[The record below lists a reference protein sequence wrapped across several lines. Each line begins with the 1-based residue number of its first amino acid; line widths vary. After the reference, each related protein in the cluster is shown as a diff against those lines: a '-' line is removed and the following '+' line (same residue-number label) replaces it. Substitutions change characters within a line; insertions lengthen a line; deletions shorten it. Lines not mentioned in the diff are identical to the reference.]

1 MVEPIIVIGVGFFI
15 IMCMMVKFTGI
26 NNIPDIVD
34 NTDNTDNTD
43 DNIQNTLKQD
53 VKYKGVQNFDD
64 IDDVSINCIDVNIDV
79 NIDTDIINHDL
90 IFNNNDETSDDIQQ
104 LMHLIEPIEDNIK
117 QVSENNSNIFSETF
131 RILNFSAKHEK
142 EIDLSGTTLISLRSI
157 KQ

>member
-1 MVEPIIVIGVGFFI
+1 MVEPVIAIGVGFFI

-26 NNIPDIVD
+26 NTIPDIVD
-34 NTDNTDNTD
+34 NTDNTDD
-43 DNIQNTLKQD
+43 DIQNTLEQNNQCKII
-53 VKYKGVQNFDD
+53 QNFE
-64 IDDVSINCIDVNIDV
+64 DVSINCIDVS
-79 NIDTDIINHDL
+79 IDTDIINHDL
-90 IFNNNDETSDDIQQ
+90 TFNNNDETSDDDIQQ

-117 QVSENNSNIFSETF
+117 QVSENNSNIFPETF

>member
-1 MVEPIIVIGVGFFI
+1 MVEPVIVIGVGFFI

-26 NNIPDIVD
+26 NTIPDIVD

-43 DNIQNTLKQD
+43 DDIQNTLEQNNQCKII
-53 VKYKGVQNFDD
+53 QNFE
-64 IDDVSINCIDVNIDV
+64 DVSINCIDVS
-79 NIDTDIINHDL
+79 IDTDIINHDL
-90 IFNNNDETSDDIQQ
+90 TFNNNDETSDDIQQ

-142 EIDLSGTTLISLRSI
+142 EIDLSGATLISLRSI

>member
-1 MVEPIIVIGVGFFI
+1 MVEPVIAISVGFFI
-15 IMCMMVKFTGI
+15 IMCIMVKFTGI
-26 NNIPDIVD
+26 NNISDMPDIVD
-34 NTDNTDNTD
+34 DTYD
-43 DNIQNTLKQD
+43 DIQNTLKQD
-53 VKYKGVQNFDD
+53 VKYKSLQDFDN
-64 IDDVSINCIDVNIDV
+64 IDDVSINCIDI

-90 IFNNNDETSDDIQQ
+90 TFNNNDETSDDDIQQ

-117 QVSENNSNIFSETF
+117 QVSENNSNIFPETF

>member
-1 MVEPIIVIGVGFFI
+1 MVEPVIAIGVGFFI
-15 IMCMMVKFTGI
+15 IMCIMVKFTGI
-26 NNIPDIVD
+26 NNISDMSDIA
-34 NTDNTDNTD
+34 D
-43 DNIQNTLKQD
+43 DTYDDIQNTLKQD
-53 VKYKGVQNFDD
+53 VKYKSLQDFDD
-64 IDDVSINCIDVNIDV
+64 IDDVSINCIDI

-90 IFNNNDETSDDIQQ
+90 TFNNNDETSDDDIQQ

-117 QVSENNSNIFSETF
+117 QVSENNSNIFPETF

>member
-1 MVEPIIVIGVGFFI
+1 MVEPVIAIGVGFFI

-26 NNIPDIVD
+26 NNMPDIVD
-34 NTDNTDNTD
+34 DTYD
-43 DNIQNTLKQD
+43 DIQNTLKQD
-53 VKYKGVQNFDD
+53 VKYKSLQDFDD
-64 IDDVSINCIDVNIDV
+64 IDDVSINCIDI

-90 IFNNNDETSDDIQQ
+90 TFNNNDEKSDDDIQQ

-117 QVSENNSNIFSETF
+117 QVSENNSNIFPETF

>member
-1 MVEPIIVIGVGFFI
+1 MVEPVIAIGVGFFI

-26 NNIPDIVD
+26 NTIPDIV
-34 NTDNTDNTD
+34 DNTD
-43 DNIQNTLKQD
+43 DNIQNTLEQNNQCKII
-53 VKYKGVQNFDD
+53 QNFE
-64 IDDVSINCIDVNIDV
+64 DVSINCIDVS
-79 NIDTDIINHDL
+79 IDTDIINHDL
-90 IFNNNDETSDDIQQ
+90 TDNNDDVKSDDDIQQ

-117 QVSENNSNIFSETF
+117 QVSENNSNIFPETF

>member
-1 MVEPIIVIGVGFFI
+1 MVEPVIAIGVGFFI

-26 NNIPDIVD
+26 NTIPDIVD
-34 NTDNTDNTD
+34 NTDDTYD
-43 DNIQNTLKQD
+43 DIQNTSEQNNQCKII
-53 VKYKGVQNFDD
+53 QNFE
-64 IDDVSINCIDVNIDV
+64 DVSINCIDVSI
-79 NIDTDIINHDL
+79 DL

-104 LMHLIEPIEDNIK
+104 LMLLIEPIEDNIK
-117 QVSENNSNIFSETF
+117 QVSENNIFPETF

>member
-1 MVEPIIVIGVGFFI
+1 MVEPVIAIGVGFFI
-15 IMCMMVKFTGI
+15 IMCIMVKFTGI
-26 NNIPDIVD
+26 NNISDMPDIVD
-34 NTDNTDNTD
+34 DTYD
-43 DNIQNTLKQD
+43 DIQNTLKQD
-53 VKYKGVQNFDD
+53 VKYKSLQDFDN
-64 IDDVSINCIDVNIDV
+64 IDDVSINCIDI

-90 IFNNNDETSDDIQQ
+90 TFNNNDETSDDIQQ

-117 QVSENNSNIFSETF
+117 QVSENNSNIFPETF

>member
-34 NTDNTDNTD
+34 NTDNTD

-53 VKYKGVQNFDD
+53 VQYKDVSNFND
-64 IDDVSINCIDVNIDV
+64 IDDVSINCIDV

-117 QVSENNSNIFSETF
+117 QVSVNNSNIFSETSH
-131 RILNFSAKHEK
+131 ILNFSAKHEK

>member
-1 MVEPIIVIGVGFFI
+1 MVEPVIAIGVGFFI
-15 IMCMMVKFTGI
+15 IMCIMVKFTGI
-26 NNIPDIVD
+26 NNISDMPDIVD
-34 NTDNTDNTD
+34 DTYD
-43 DNIQNTLKQD
+43 DIQNTLKQD
-53 VKYKGVQNFDD
+53 VKYKSLQDFDD
-64 IDDVSINCIDVNIDV
+64 IDDVSINCIDI

-90 IFNNNDETSDDIQQ
+90 TFNNNDETSDDDIQQ

-117 QVSENNSNIFSETF
+117 QVSEDNSNIFPETF

>member
-1 MVEPIIVIGVGFFI
+1 MVEPVIAIGVGFFI
-15 IMCMMVKFTGI
+15 IMCIMVKFTGI
-26 NNIPDIVD
+26 NNISDMPDIVD
-34 NTDNTDNTD
+34 DTYD
-43 DNIQNTLKQD
+43 DIQNTLKQD
-53 VKYKGVQNFDD
+53 VKYKSLQDFDD
-64 IDDVSINCIDVNIDV
+64 IDDVSINCIDI

-90 IFNNNDETSDDIQQ
+90 TFNNNDETSDDDIQQ

-131 RILNFSAKHEK
+131 RILNFRAKHEK

>member
-1 MVEPIIVIGVGFFI
+1 MVEPVIAIGVGFFI
-15 IMCMMVKFTGI
+15 IMCIMVKFTGI

-34 NTDNTDNTD
+34 NTD

-53 VKYKGVQNFDD
+53 VKYKSLQDFDN
-64 IDDVSINCIDVNIDV
+64 IDDVSINCIDI

-90 IFNNNDETSDDIQQ
+90 TFNNNDETSDDDIQQ

>member
-1 MVEPIIVIGVGFFI
+1 MMESVIAISVGFFI
-15 IMCMMVKFTGI
+15 MMCIIIKFIVI
-26 NNIPDIVD
+26 NNIHDIPDIVD
-34 NTDNTDNTD
+34 NTDD
-43 DNIQNTLKQD
+43 DIQNTLKQD
-53 VKYKGVQNFDD
+53 VQYKSVYDFDD
-64 IDDVSINCIDVNIDV
+64 IDDVSINSIDV

-90 IFNNNDETSDDIQQ
+90 TFNNNDETSDDDIQQ

-117 QVSENNSNIFSETF
+117 QVSENNSNIFPETF

>member
-1 MVEPIIVIGVGFFI
+1 MVEPVIAIGVGFFI

-26 NNIPDIVD
+26 NNISDMPDIVD
-34 NTDNTDNTD
+34 DTYD
-43 DNIQNTLKQD
+43 DIQNTLKQD
-53 VKYKGVQNFDD
+53 VKYKSLQDFDD
-64 IDDVSINCIDVNIDV
+64 IDDVSINCIDI

-90 IFNNNDETSDDIQQ
+90 TFNNNDEKSDDDIQQ

-117 QVSENNSNIFSETF
+117 QVSENNSNIFPETF

>member
-1 MVEPIIVIGVGFFI
+1 MVEPVIAIGVGFFI

-26 NNIPDIVD
+26 NTISDMPDIVD
-34 NTDNTDNTD
+34 NTYD
-43 DNIQNTLKQD
+43 DIQNTSEQNNQCKTIQD
-53 VKYKGVQNFDD
+53 FE
-64 IDDVSINCIDVNIDV
+64 DVSINCIDVS
-79 NIDTDIINHDL
+79 IDTDIINHDL
-90 IFNNNDETSDDIQQ
+90 TVNNDDVTSDNDMQQ
-104 LMHLIEPIEDNIK
+104 LMLLIEPIEDNIK

>member
-1 MVEPIIVIGVGFFI
+1 MVEPVIAIGVGFFI
-15 IMCMMVKFTGI
+15 IMCIMVKFTGI
-26 NNIPDIVD
+26 NNISDMPDIVD
-34 NTDNTDNTD
+34 DTYD
-43 DNIQNTLKQD
+43 DIQNTLKQD
-53 VKYKGVQNFDD
+53 VKYKSLQDFDD
-64 IDDVSINCIDVNIDV
+64 IDDVSINCIDI

-90 IFNNNDETSDDIQQ
+90 TFNNNDDTSDDDIQQ

-117 QVSENNSNIFSETF
+117 QVSENNSNIFPETF